1 MADIIR
7 KRAAGFSR
15 QTCQKLHIVFL
26 VKKTCTPFTYS
37 GAENNNASNREGKKN
52 FRDVTNNLQEGKGRY
67 SNK

>member
-37 GAENNNASNREGKKN
+37 GAENNNASNREEKKKK
-52 FRDVTNNLQEGKGRY
+52 TSEM
-67 SNK
+67 